1 MFDLRYHA
9 ISLVAVFLALAI
21 GILLGVTIGD
31 SLVSQADRGL
41 RESLREDVVSARDA
55 EQRAETGLE
64 RREELIAEIAPTLID
79 RGLQNESVAVVGVGP
94 LPEGFEAAVRS
105 TITSA
110 GGSLD
115 SVSTL
120 PIEPDELRELLPSR
134 ASDLS
139 DSALAERLARTV
151 VEGGEPAARLR
162 DEDPSTFMGA
172 FDGADAVIFHGVPPE
187 EEGAERAQP
196 WEAALIGGLLDS
208 GARVVGAEQTP
219 KPKAELDEGEGPA
232 SQAPFFADQGI
243 PSVDNIETAG
253 GAIALVYALAGADGR
268 FGYGDD
274 ADAVLPPAPRV
285 VR

>member
-55 EQRAETGLE
+55 EQRVEAGLD

-79 RGLQNESVAVVGVGP
+79 RRLQNESIAVVSAGP
-94 LPEGFEAAVRS
+94 LPEGFEAAIRS
-105 TITSA
+105 TVASA

-120 PIEPDELRELLPSR
+120 PIGPDPLREALPSR
-134 ASDLS
+134 APNLS
-139 DSALAERLARTV
+139 DPELADRLARSIV
-151 VEGGEPAARLR
+151 QGGAAAARLR
-162 DEDPSTFMGA
+162 NEDPNTFMGS
-172 FDGADAVIFHGVPPE
+172 FEGADAVIFHGVPPG
-187 EEGAERAQP
+187 EEGADRAQP
-196 WEAALIGGLLDS
+196 WEAALIAGLLDA

-219 KPKAELDEGEGPA
+219 DPEAEPDDPSGPT

-243 PSVDNIETAG
+243 PSVDNIDTAG

-274 ADAVLPPAPRV
+274 ADAVLPPGPRV